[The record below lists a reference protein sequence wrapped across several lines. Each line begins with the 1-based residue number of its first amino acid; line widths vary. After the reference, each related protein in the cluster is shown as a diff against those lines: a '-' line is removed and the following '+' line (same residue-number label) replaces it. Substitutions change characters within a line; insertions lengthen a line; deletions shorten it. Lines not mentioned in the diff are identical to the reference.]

1 MEEDSVVQVLS
12 RSKRRAKPRWQRRKE
27 ARPVEIVAAAL
38 QVFADHGFAT
48 STLEEVARRAGVTKG
63 TVYLYFDSKEAL
75 LKSVVR
81 ETIVPAIA
89 QGEALAQSF
98 RGSARELL
106 TQIIRDFWQ
115 FLCETPASALPKL
128 MVAEAANFPELARF
142 YHHEVASGGPG
153 PGAIVLRRNG
163 ASCRGRGALGS
174 AGDAPDRRSDCPR
187 APGARRA
194 VTVARCRR
202 PLGQSR
208 LQLPVARHQL
218 SRHPGAGPV
227 VQQL

>member
-1 MEEDSVVQVLS
+1 MAEDSVVQVPS
-12 RSKRRAKPRWQRRKE
+12 RSQRRAKPRWQRRKA
-27 ARPVEIVAAAL
+27 ARPGEIVAAAL

-98 RGSARELL
+98 TGSARELL

-115 FLCETPASALPKL
+115 FLSETPASALPKL

-142 YHHEVASGGPG
+142 YYQEVVSRGQRLIGSVLERGIKSGEFRSIDV
-153 PGAIVLRRNG
+153 GA
-163 ASCRGRGALGS
+163 
-174 AGDAPDRRSDCPR
+174 
-187 APGARRA
+187 ARRLA
-194 VTVARCRR
+194 IAPVLHAAYWRHSFALCTREDFDSVAYLNQHIDIFLR
-202 PLGQSR
+202 GIAKQ
-208 LQLPVARHQL
+208 AD
-218 SRHPGAGPV
+218 
-227 VQQL
+227 

>member
-1 MEEDSVVQVLS
+1 
-12 RSKRRAKPRWQRRKE
+12 
-27 ARPVEIVAAAL
+27 VAAAL

-98 RGSARELL
+98 TGSARELL

-115 FLCETPASALPKL
+115 FLVETPASALPKL

-142 YHHEVASGGPG
+142 YYHEVVSRGQRLIGSVLERGIKGGEFRPIDVI
-153 PGAIVLRRNG
+153 A
-163 ASCRGRGALGS
+163 
-174 AGDAPDRRSDCPR
+174 
-187 APGARRA
+187 ARRLA
-194 VTVARCRR
+194 IAPLLHAANWRHSFALCTREGFDSAAYLDQHIAIFLRGIAKR
-202 PLGQSR
+202 PD
-208 LQLPVARHQL
+208 
-218 SRHPGAGPV
+218 
-227 VQQL
+227 